1 MPCGGGAPPVARR
14 LTAFPLVGYQARPKF
29 CLSNRF
35 FCHWKA
41 ELQKENAS
49 PLVFWFCHPLER
61 VLCWGLAQSSVE
73 GGRMDKK
80 AEAKAIELLSTKK
93 DDSSITYADIE
104 RKAGCSRRLLMGLIA
119 EF

>member
-1 MPCGGGAPPVARR
+1 
-14 LTAFPLVGYQARPKF
+14 
-29 CLSNRF
+29 
-35 FCHWKA
+35 
-41 ELQKENAS
+41 
-49 PLVFWFCHPLER
+49 
-61 VLCWGLAQSSVE
+61 
-73 GGRMDKK
+73 MDKK